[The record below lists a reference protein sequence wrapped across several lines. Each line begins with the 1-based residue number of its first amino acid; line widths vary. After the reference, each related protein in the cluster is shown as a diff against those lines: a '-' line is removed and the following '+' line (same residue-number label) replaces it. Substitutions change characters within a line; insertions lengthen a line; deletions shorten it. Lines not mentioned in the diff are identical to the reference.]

1 MCRLRRHPRPVLAD
15 PVQLDVP
22 ARGVGAHRRQHA
34 VPVRLRDP
42 RRALDG
48 RPSLPRLLP
57 YMWSWR
63 KCARDR
69 NLSGVESARSW
80 RERRHLRSP
89 GRVLAVVPGEPRA
102 DADPTRDPL
111 LGGASAGLDLHR
123 PVVPA
128 AAVQRPRFD
137 QRCDRGRRRLLG
149 PHRRLRHWPA
159 AGPHLCAVG
168 SGQPAAG
175 LSPDMTG
182 ATATVF
188 VTTFLGSAVEAI
200 EMVAIVVGVGAT
212 RGWRSTW
219 FGVMAG
225 LAVLVAVVVLF
236 GLALGSVPIGPLRL
250 VIGVLLP
257 VFGLQW
263 LRKGI
268 KRVAARR
275 LTGMGIPAVTDS
287 ERWVGPGVDW
297 TAFVLALKGV
307 LLEGVE
313 IAFIVVSVGLAARE
327 VTAAIVGGAL
337 ALVLTAAAGTAF
349 AAMFNRFPRSVLQL
363 VVGILLTTF
372 GTFWSLEGLGV
383 EWPSGDLSILPL
395 LAFYA
400 VVALSYTRIERRRM
414 VAG

>member
-1 MCRLRRHPRPVLAD
+1 
-15 PVQLDVP
+15 
-22 ARGVGAHRRQHA
+22 
-34 VPVRLRDP
+34 
-42 RRALDG
+42 
-48 RPSLPRLLP
+48 
-57 YMWSWR
+57 
-63 KCARDR
+63 
-69 NLSGVESARSW
+69 
-80 RERRHLRSP
+80 
-89 GRVLAVVPGEPRA
+89 
-102 DADPTRDPL
+102 
-111 LGGASAGLDLHR
+111 
-123 PVVPA
+123 
-128 AAVQRPRFD
+128 
-137 QRCDRGRRRLLG
+137 
-149 PHRRLRHWPA
+149 
-159 AGPHLCAVG
+159 
-168 SGQPAAG
+168 
-175 LSPDMTG
+175 MTG
-182 ATATVF
+182 ATASVF

-219 FGVMAG
+219 FGVVAG
-225 LAVLVAVVVLF
+225 LAVLVAAVALF

-250 VIGVLLP
+250 VIGVLLL

-268 KRVAARR
+268 KRVAARS

-313 IAFIVVSVGLAARE
+313 IAFIVVSIGLAARE
-327 VTAAIVGGAL
+327 MTAAIVGGAS
-337 ALVLTAAAGTAF
+337 ALVLIAAAGSAF
-349 AAMFNRFPRSVLQL
+349 AAVFNRIPRSVLQL

-400 VVALSYTRIERRRM
+400 VIALTYTRIERRRV